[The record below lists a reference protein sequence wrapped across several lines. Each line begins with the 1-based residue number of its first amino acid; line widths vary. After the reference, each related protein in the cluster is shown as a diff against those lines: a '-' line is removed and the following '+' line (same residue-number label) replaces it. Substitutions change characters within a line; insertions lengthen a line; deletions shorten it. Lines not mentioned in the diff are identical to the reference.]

1 MPHETDGSRWIYFSY
16 LILLVW
22 VPIPLGSNRAWSW
35 AVLELWIFLISLAW
49 LALAIRK
56 KYAVGLVV
64 RKAWPMLL
72 CLALWLAYV
81 WLQLVPWPLAILER
95 ISPEA
100 ARLHSAAALQ
110 GTSTWAPLTLDRFS
124 TLESAL
130 KSTAYGV
137 FFTVSLIMLCTRDR
151 IRGATYAVIASG
163 IFQAVYGA
171 VASFRSS
178 EGFATGTFVNRN
190 HYASYLVLCLCVG
203 IGVLIASLSGEKSH
217 SWRQFFRDLIEWIIT
232 PKMALRLLIVT
243 MVIALVLTR
252 SRMGNMSFFLGL
264 LAAGIIGLA
273 LSKKATQSMVV
284 LLVSLVVLDVFI
296 VGAYFGTQRVVERIG
311 QTTLETEDR
320 HEVARY
326 AFDMWRDYPVF
337 GSGLGSFAAVF
348 PRYSGSGT
356 ALSYTHAH
364 NDYLEFGAEVGL
376 VGIAILAAM
385 VALSFAAALR
395 AQQARRDPVMRG
407 ISFASIMGILCLMI
421 HSSVEFSLQIPAIAL
436 TFMLLLAFAWISLHA
451 EAVDA

>member
-1 MPHETDGSRWIYFSY
+1 MPREADGTRWIYVSY

-35 AVLELWIFLISLAW
+35 AVLELWVLLMA
-49 LALAIRK
+49 LAL
-56 KYAVGLVV
+56 LVV
-64 RKAWPMLL
+64 AVRRQHVVFPIVRQARPMLL
-72 CLALWLAYV
+72 CLAIWLVYV
-81 WLQLVPWPLAILER
+81 WLQLMPWPLAILER

-100 ARLHSAAALQ
+100 ARLHAAAALE
-110 GTSTWAPLTLDRFS
+110 SPIIFAPLTLDRFS

-130 KSTAYGV
+130 KSTAYCV
-137 FFTVSLIMLCTRDR
+137 FFMVSLILLCTRDR
-151 IRGATYAVIASG
+151 IRIASYAVITSG
-163 IFQAVYGA
+163 IFQAVYGTI
-171 VASFRSS
+171 ASFRSAD
-178 EGFATGTFVNRN
+178 GLATGTFVNRN
-190 HYASYLVLCLCVG
+190 HYASYLVMCLSVG

-217 SWRQFFRDLIEWIIT
+217 SWRQFFSGVIEWLIT

-243 MVIALVLTR
+243 MVIAVVLTR

-264 LAAGIIGLA
+264 LAAGVIGLA
-273 LSKKATQSMVV
+273 LSKKATRSMVV

-311 QTTLETEDR
+311 QTTLQTEDR
-320 HEVARY
+320 DEVASY
-326 AFDMWRDYPVF
+326 ALDMWRDYPAF
-337 GSGLGSFAAVF
+337 GAGLGSFAAVF
-348 PRYSGSGT
+348 PQYSGSGT
-356 ALSYTHAH
+356 LLSYTHAH

-376 VGIAILAAM
+376 IGFAILAAM

-407 ISFASIMGILCLMI
+407 ISFASMMGIICLMI
-421 HSSVEFSLQIPAIAL
+421 HSSVEFSLQIPANAL
-436 TFMLLLAFAWISLHA
+436 TFMLLLAFAWISLYA